1 MSDYLWDKTGEPDE
15 DVERLEELLGRFR
28 HRGRAPELPTEA
40 AGRDAERTVA
50 LRQTHAPRP
59 TRAPMLL
66 RPAWLAVA
74 AALLVA
80 FAAGAL
86 LLLSR
91 NASHV
96 GGRQEQAKAAAQ
108 KPQAV
113 TRATSVEQSSPREDS
128 TQQTTS
134 SRVAAPG
141 NDETTAGA
149 NEVAEHDEQSGTDGH
164 GGRSPRVEERR
175 QDGEVAAKQRG
186 GEGIAGARRGAGEEV
201 EGRAMQRTVASS
213 ASPEEGRAQREQ
225 TPEEGGGQALEER
238 RRAAKDD
245 LMYVLRLTGL
255 KLKEVQKRTQKVDG
269 WKSAFDRQ
277 Q

>member
-28 HRGRAPELPTEA
+28 HRGRAPELPAEA
-40 AGRDAERTVA
+40 ACRDAA
-50 LRQTHAPRP
+50 PTHAPR
-59 TRAPMLL
+59 APRLL

-80 FAAGAL
+80 FTAGAL

-91 NASHV
+91 NASP
-96 GGRQEQAKAAAQ
+96 GGVRQEQAEAAAQ
-108 KPQAV
+108 KSQGE
-113 TRATSVEQSSPREDS
+113 TRAASTQQPSPREAS

-134 SRVAAPG
+134 PPVAAPG
-141 NDETTAGA
+141 GGETTKGA
-149 NEVAEHDEQSGTDGH
+149 NEVAKDDEQSGPDGH
-164 GGRSPRVEERR
+164 GVRSPRGQERR
-175 QDGEVAAKQRG
+175 QGGGGEVASKQRG
-186 GEGIAGARRGAGEEV
+186 SEGVAGARRGAGEEV
-201 EGRAMQRTVASS
+201 EGRAMQRTVAAS
-213 ASPEEGRAQREQ
+213 ATPGEGRAQTEQ
-225 TPEEGGGQALEER
+225 PPEERGGQSLEER

-255 KLKEVQKRTQKVDG
+255 KLKEVQKRTQKADG

-277 Q
+277 K